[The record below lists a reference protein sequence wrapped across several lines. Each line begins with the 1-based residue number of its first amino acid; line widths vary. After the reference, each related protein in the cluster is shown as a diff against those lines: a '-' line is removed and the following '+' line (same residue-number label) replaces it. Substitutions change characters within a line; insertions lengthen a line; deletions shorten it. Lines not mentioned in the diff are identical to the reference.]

1 MEGVNNDY
9 SWLSFPTS
17 QPMMP
22 RIHRVQFASTP
33 RSTVGENDGNY
44 HVGQP
49 RQQANNNL
57 PDGDD
62 RAPQQAE
69 PSVASIPEAAEI
81 SEARGQGISGGSENN
96 TAELLERNIESQNVL
111 VDMIRTLNRRIE
123 ALERNVVDSRPGPSE
138 QPALGPRNERPSSA
152 AMHSEGRC
160 DPTILHAAPTFVN
173 NPPEPEN
180 FMRFTA
186 PNFTATVP
194 PRLPQAYST
203 AFGDPT
209 YAIYHPIGAPAS
221 RFAGLATGFSTSGH
235 ALNAGWPGGSVP
247 TGDNG
252 LQPSFFSTNAGP
264 SRNRVNTQYRDRRYG
279 PHLSQ

>member
-69 PSVASIPEAAEI
+69 PSVESIPEAAEI

-160 DPTILHAAPTFVN
+160 DPTILHA
-173 NPPEPEN
+173 E
-180 FMRFTA
+180 
-186 PNFTATVP
+186 
-194 PRLPQAYST
+194 
-203 AFGDPT
+203 
-209 YAIYHPIGAPAS
+209 IYGTKLY
-221 RFAGLATGFSTSGH
+221 RYCTTKTTSG
-235 ALNAGWPGGSVP
+235 
-247 TGDNG
+247 
-252 LQPSFFSTNAGP
+252 LQYSFWRSNVCYISSDRS
-264 SRNRVNTQYRDRRYG
+264 SR
-279 PHLSQ
+279 